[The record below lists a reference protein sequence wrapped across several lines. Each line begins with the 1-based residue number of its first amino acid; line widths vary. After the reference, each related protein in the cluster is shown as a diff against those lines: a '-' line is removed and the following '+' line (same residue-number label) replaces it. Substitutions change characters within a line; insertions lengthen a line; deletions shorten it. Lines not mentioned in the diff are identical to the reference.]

1 MRKVYLLLAGLL
13 ASPAYSATSDCES
26 AYSILGPSVPLVIEA
41 IKLHNANADYK
52 TIAQWRSK
60 TFNPQIEKI
69 IDANQLS
76 PQDMMNPE
84 LEITRDAYNDV
95 MMRAK
100 IFVDQTYAYSK
111 GTVDATAVSEQRE
124 IINNVI
130 QQYKVKCVKTS

>member
-1 MRKVYLLLAGLL
+1 MRKICFLLAALL

-41 IKLHNANADYK
+41 LKLHNANADYK
-52 TIAQWRSK
+52 TIAQWRAN

-84 LEITRDAYNDV
+84 LELTRDAYNDV

-100 IFVDQTYAYSK
+100 IFVDQAYAYSK
-111 GTVDATAVSEQRE
+111 GTVDATAVGEQRE

-130 QQYKVKCVKTS
+130 QQYKVKCIKAS